1 MPFVEDDQGQHIVN
15 DDGNKI
21 NFTVS
26 YEVDNTPV
34 YVHREMIHIDDD
46 GHVNTEN
53 RNIVVKDAVNSNHAV
68 SKGQLDST
76 KVDIVELIQS
86 SIQTALIKY
95 HTNLLKMINNRIKG
109 RVGKK
114 TLTIPK
120 TNHTWIKL
128 LDVSEIDGVT
138 SLQDVLI
145 QDIFIK
151 RSDRYHHAKSDLVA
165 SSFNQLEFF
174 YDEDFKGY
182 FCYFKSHPS
191 DWSMDCFFIHVK
203 LPKEI
208 KVEDS
213 GEEINE

>member
-1 MPFVEDDQGQHIVN
+1 MSLNQYEKYHICDHV
-15 DDGNKI
+15 DKKGTCYNKQEI
-21 NFTVS
+21 
-26 YEVDNTPV
+26 DNQTAALK
-34 YVHREMIHIDDD
+34 
-46 GHVNTEN
+46 TE
-53 RNIVVKDAVNSNHAV
+53 I
-68 SKGQLDST
+68 T
-76 KVDIVELIQS
+76 TLIQS
-86 SIQTALIKY
+86 SIQIALIKY

-120 TNHTWIKL
+120 TNYTWIKL

-145 QDIFIK
+145 QDIYIK

-182 FCYFKSHPS
+182 FCYFNSHPS
-191 DWSMDCFFIHVK
+191 DWSMDCFFHHVK

-208 KVEDS
+208 NIEDS
-213 GEEINE
+213 DEEVNE